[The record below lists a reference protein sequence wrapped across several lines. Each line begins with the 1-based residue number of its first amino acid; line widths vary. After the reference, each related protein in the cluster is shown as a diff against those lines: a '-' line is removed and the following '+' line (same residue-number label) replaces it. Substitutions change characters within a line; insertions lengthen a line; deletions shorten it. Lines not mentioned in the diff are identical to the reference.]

1 MDDDDLIRRAKIAWH
16 NNDTQHIALPIYS
29 TSGAHLLDIAF
40 YKEGHEWVG
49 RLSHEDMVELVR
61 VAEVLRKEKNGG
73 S

>member
-16 NNDTQHIALPIYS
+16 NNTTPFIALPIYS
-29 TSGAHLLDIAF
+29 TSSAHLLDIAF

-61 VAEVLRKEKNGG
+61 VAEVLRKEKNGV
-73 S
+73 